1 MCGGPVAEIKG
12 KRNIGG
18 IKMTKDGHEGI
29 LTFAEAREGK
39 IHPISYELIGKG
51 REIADQ
57 LGTNVYSVV
66 LAGETI
72 EPKELIYRGADTVY
86 LYEDPAFAQPN
97 ELIYEEN
104 IVKLIQELK
113 PEIFLIGATN
123 FGRSLAPRIAAALG
137 IGLTADCTELKI
149 HEGKLEQIRPAF
161 SGNLLAHIKTST
173 LPQMSTIRYQEFK
186 KPARDSSLKGEIVRK
201 EAVIPQD
208 TGISILEKEEKKEVN
223 ITEADVIVS
232 GGRGLKDPD
241 DFALLKDL
249 ADLLGGV
256 VGSSRPLVD
265 EGWISKAHQ
274 VGYSGNR
281 VKPHLYIAC
290 GISGAPQHLVGMRD
304 SDTIV
309 AINTDASAP
318 IFNIADY
325 YIVGDLYD
333 IVPELIKRLK
343 NASQ

>member
-1 MCGGPVAEIKG
+1 
-12 KRNIGG
+12 
-18 IKMTKDGHEGI
+18 MTKGDYEGI
-29 LTFAEAREGK
+29 LTFAETREGQ

-51 REIADQ
+51 RELADQ
-57 LGTNVYSVV
+57 LGADVHSVV
-66 LAGETI
+66 LTGEPI
-72 EPKELIYRGADTVY
+72 DPKELIYRGADKVY

-97 ELIYEEN
+97 ELIYEAN
-104 IVKLIQELK
+104 IVKLMRELK

-123 FGRSLAPRIAAALG
+123 FGRSLAPRIAAAFG

-149 HEGKLEQIRPAF
+149 HDGELEQIRPAF

-173 LPQMSTIRYQEFK
+173 RPQMSTIRYQEFK
-186 KPARDSSLKGEIVRK
+186 KPARDSSWEGEIVRK
-201 EAVIPQD
+201 EAIIPRD
-208 TGISILEKEEKKEVN
+208 TGVTTLERERTEEVN

-256 VGSSRPLVD
+256 VGASRPLVD

-281 VKPHLYIAC
+281 VKPRLYIAC

-304 SDTIV
+304 SDIIV

-318 IFNIADY
+318 IFNVADY
-325 YIVGDLYD
+325 GIVGDLYEV
-333 IVPELIKRLK
+333 VPELIKRLK
-343 NASQ
+343 DTSH